1 MRINRLIIK
10 SYRNL
15 NDIDMTFPDSNM
27 IAFIGNNGSGK
38 SNLLELIARVF
49 AYTKNC
55 LIKGKQF
62 PSPDGLE
69 ECEIDYIYDG
79 IQYALKYSRGS
90 VLLIRGIAEIIKKGE
105 IENVLPKSIFL
116 YYSGETKRLAEV
128 ESRTIDEKYN
138 NALKN
143 DKFDGYKFIEYFS
156 AKDLDILLLT
166 AAVYQGKFDETITQ
180 YANGLQL
187 YRPFS
192 LLIANP
198 RNSSAPGGEYFGATG
213 FVKSFLDEM
222 RKYVTRTE
230 EFENYLLQKRKAYA
244 MHFADVDEIQKVAAG
259 PSDFFAKMKALK
271 NAGYLEKVII
281 NFHNG
286 GQPVLLDLLSEGEKQ
301 ILLMKLLTEITAM
314 DDCLY
319 LFDEFDS
326 FLHLNWQRSFSSM
339 FAGLET
345 NGQVLFTTHSPATI
359 SGMKQKNVFVMDN
372 GKIYHARSETFN
384 RSLDEIMEEQML
396 VTMRPKVFT
405 DLEREFRNA
414 VMHNQKDIAE
424 AKLEQIRE
432 IVGEDDPFF
441 ITASMALRRI
451 E

>member
-1 MRINRLIIK
+1 MRINRLIVK
-10 SYRNL
+10 GYRNL
-15 NDIDMTFPDSNM
+15 KDINIEFPDSNM

-79 IQYALKYSRGS
+79 NQYALKYSRGS
-90 VLLIRGIAEIIKKGE
+90 VLLIRGIAEIVKKGE
-105 IENVLPKSIFL
+105 IESVLPKSIFL

-128 ESRTIDEKYN
+128 ESKTIDEKYN
-138 NALKN
+138 NALKS
-143 DKFDGYKFIEYFS
+143 DRFDGYKFIEYLS
-156 AKDLDILLLT
+156 VKDLDILLLT
-166 AAVYQGKFDETITQ
+166 AAVYQGKLIDTIEQ
-180 YANGLQL
+180 YTNGLQL

-192 LLIANP
+192 LLLANP
-198 RNSSAPGGEYFGATG
+198 KNSSVLGGEYFGATG
-213 FVKSFLDEM
+213 FVKSFLNEM
-222 RKYVTRTE
+222 RKYVSRTE
-230 EFENYLLQKRKAYA
+230 EIENYLQRKRRTYM
-244 MHFADVDEIQKVAAG
+244 MHFTDVDEIKKVATG

-271 NAGYLEKVII
+271 NTGYLEKVII
-281 NFHNG
+281 NFHKEW
-286 GQPVLLDLLSEGEKQ
+286 QPVLLDLLSEGEKQ

-345 NGQVLFTTHSPATI
+345 SGQVFFTTHSPATI
-359 SGMKQKNVFVMDN
+359 SGMKQQNVFVMDN
-372 GKIYHARSETFN
+372 GRIYRARSETFN

-432 IVGEDDPFF
+432 IVGDDDPFF
-441 ITASMALRRI
+441 ITASMALRRM

>member
-1 MRINRLIIK
+1 MRINRLIVK
-10 SYRNL
+10 GYRNL
-15 NDIDMTFPDSNM
+15 KNINIEFPDSNM

-49 AYTKNC
+49 AYTKNS

-79 IQYALKYSRGS
+79 NQYALKYSRGS
-90 VLLIRGIAEIIKKGE
+90 VLLIRGIAEIVKKSE
-105 IENVLPKSIFL
+105 IESILPKSIFL

-128 ESRTIDEKYN
+128 EARTIDEKYN
-138 NALKN
+138 NVLKS

-271 NAGYLEKVII
+271 NTGYLEKVII

-326 FLHLNWQRSFSSM
+326 FLHLKWQRE
-339 FAGLET
+339 FASIFYKLET
-345 NGQVLFTTHSPATI
+345 NGQVFFTTHSPATI
-359 SGMKQKNVFVMDN
+359 SGMKRQNVFIMNN
-372 GKIYHARSETFN
+372 GKIYSARSETFN

-396 VTMRPKVFT
+396 VSMRPKVFT

-414 VMHNQKDIAE
+414 VAHNHKDIAQ

-432 IVGEDDPFF
+432 IVGDDDPFF
-441 ITASMALRRI
+441 ITASMALRRM

>member
-1 MRINRLIIK
+1 M
-10 SYRNL
+10 
-15 NDIDMTFPDSNM
+15 
-27 IAFIGNNGSGK
+27 
-38 SNLLELIARVF
+38 
-49 AYTKNC
+49 
-55 LIKGKQF
+55 
-62 PSPDGLE
+62 
-69 ECEIDYIYDG
+69 
-79 IQYALKYSRGS
+79 LKFDRGS
-90 VLLIRGIAEIIKKGE
+90 VLFVHNLTDIVKKSE
-105 IENVLPKSIFL
+105 IESILPKSIFL
-116 YYSGETKRLAEV
+116 YYSGETKRLAEI

-138 NALKN
+138 NALKSN
-143 DKFDGYKFIEYFS
+143 KFNGYKFIEYFS
-156 AKDLDILLLT
+156 VKDLDILLLT
-166 AAVYQGKFDETITQ
+166 AALYQGKLTEIVAQ
-180 YANGLQL
+180 YTNNLQFYQL
-187 YRPFS
+187 FS
-192 LLIANP
+192 LIIANP
-198 RNSSAPGGEYFGATG
+198 KKSSAPGGEYFGAVG

-222 RKYVTRTE
+222 RKYVSRTE
-230 EFENYLLQKRKAYA
+230 EIDDYLNQKRKAYA
-244 MHFADVDEIQKVAAG
+244 MHFSEIDELKKVASG

-271 NAGYLEKVII
+271 NSGYLEKVFVCFRNEQQLVIW
-281 NFHNG
+281 NY
-286 GQPVLLDLLSEGEKQ
+286 LSEGEKQ
-301 ILLMKLLTEITAM
+301 ILLMKLLAEITAM

-414 VMHNQKDIAE
+414 VMNNQKDIAE

-432 IVGEDDPFF
+432 IVGDEDPFF